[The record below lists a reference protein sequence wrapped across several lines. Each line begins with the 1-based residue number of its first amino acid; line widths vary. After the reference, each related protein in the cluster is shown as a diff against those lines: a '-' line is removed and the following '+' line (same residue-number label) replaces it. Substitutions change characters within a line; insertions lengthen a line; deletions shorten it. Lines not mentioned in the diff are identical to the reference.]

1 MTNSKNL
8 SPETSSE
15 PHLGCVHLERCDC
28 SVMSPRKHFLIEPG
42 IVCVENV
49 AVGWLF
55 TPLHLH
61 CLQWASSGGG
71 WGAALVALAGHA
83 VPVCAVHSRGPHS

>member
-28 SVMSPRKHFLIEPG
+28 SVMSPRKNFLIEPG
-42 IVCVENV
+42 IVCVEYV
-49 AVGWLF
+49 AVG
-55 TPLHLH
+55 
-61 CLQWASSGGG
+61 
-71 WGAALVALAGHA
+71 
-83 VPVCAVHSRGPHS
+83 